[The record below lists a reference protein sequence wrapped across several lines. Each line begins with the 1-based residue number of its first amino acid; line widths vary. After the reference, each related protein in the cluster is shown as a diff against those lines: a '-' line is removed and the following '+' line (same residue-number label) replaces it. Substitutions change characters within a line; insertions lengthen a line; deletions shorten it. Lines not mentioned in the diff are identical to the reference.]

1 MNRNAENHFALVP
14 TIEAPRSIFDRSNQI
29 KTSFNNGELI
39 PVEVWQDVMPGDTV
53 KIDTATIVRMTSAL
67 KTPVMDNAY
76 CDIFYFFVPD
86 RLTWEHFEEFM
97 GANDDPWAQPT
108 EYLRPTIK
116 SPVGGWQQGTL
127 ADYFGI
133 PTGKEC
139 EVVRKAFEAY
149 AKIVN
154 DHFRDQNSEYAC
166 ELDKSDA
173 TLQGTNGSNYV
184 TDIHLGG
191 KPYKVNR
198 FHDYF
203 SSCLPAPYK
212 TTTPVTIP
220 LGNTAPVTISAKT
233 GAANEALTLKGV
245 ESGIRVGINVNNN
258 EIIQQGSGRPAGL
271 YAYSWNQNPG
281 AAGELYKYNDGLQGT
296 ADLRNAT
303 SATIDQLYQ
312 AMAVNKLYWIDG
324 VHGTRFNELIYG
336 HFKIKSPDQRVQRA
350 EYLGGKRFS
359 LNIDQ
364 VTQTSSNTTD
374 QKLGSLAAY
383 SQTADKDE
391 SFTYSATEFG
401 TIMCLMCVRTERS
414 YQQGLGREWFLR
426 ERTDTYFPVLANL
439 SEMAVFNK
447 EIYLSG
453 NETKDNGVFGYQ
465 EAWAHLRYKP
475 SRVSGQMRSNANGS
489 LDTWHYADYYEDTPV
504 LSPEWLFES
513 TENMDRTLAVES
525 EVSNQIIADIYFDS
539 KWTREM
545 PLYSIPGLPA

>member
-14 TIEAPRSIFDRSNQI
+14 TIEAPRSIFDRSNQV

-116 SPVGGWQQGTL
+116 SPSGGWAQGTI
-127 ADYFGI
+127 ADYMGI
-133 PTGKEC
+133 PTGKDC

-149 AKIVN
+149 AKIIN

-173 TLQGTNGSNYV
+173 TLQGTNGGNYV

-203 SSCLPAPYK
+203 SSCLPQPYK
-212 TTTPVTIP
+212 TTNPVRIP
-220 LGNTAPVTISAKT
+220 MYGNAPVEVNTT
-233 GAANEALTLKGV
+233 DYPYGAAMYFKTQDQTTQNEKQIWQIAGSNNIRTNGGTSNPNDPPLDTPLRFYRFGNNQVYANLT
-245 ESGIRVGINVNNN
+245 
-258 EIIQQGSGRPAGL
+258 
-271 YAYSWNQNPG
+271 
-281 AAGELYKYNDGLQGT
+281 
-296 ADLRNAT
+296 NAT

-312 AMAVNKLYWIDG
+312 AMAVNKMYWIDG
-324 VHGTRFNELIYG
+324 VHGTRYNELIYG

-364 VTQTSSNTTD
+364 VTQTSSNTTE
-374 QKLGSLAAY
+374 QKLGSLAAF

-401 TIMCLMCVRTERS
+401 TLMCLMCVRTERS

-453 NETKDNGVFGYQ
+453 NAEVDNDVFGYQ

-489 LDTWHYADYYEDTPV
+489 LDTWHYADYYSETPV